1 MSTKKQGSIPTSKIK
16 RAAKIAGTSA
26 KVGGNYVKY
35 YSKKILNRNL
45 TKDELHNDNASD
57 IYNTL
62 SELKGSALKVAQMM
76 SMDEQVL
83 PTAYQERFSMSQYSA
98 PALSYPLISKTF
110 REYLGKK
117 PEEVFDTFEKE
128 AINAASIGQVHK
140 ASKDGKQLAVKIQ
153 YPGVA
158 DSISSDLKLIKPLAG
173 RLFNMKT
180 TDLNMYLEEVE
191 SKLIEETDYLKELK
205 NGVEIGQL
213 SAQFDNLVFP
223 KYYKEL
229 SSDRIL
235 TMDWIEG
242 QMFSDF
248 VKTCKDQ
255 EVKNNI
261 GQTLWDFTLYQMREL
276 QMVHA
281 DPHPG
286 NFIISPKNELCV
298 IDFGCVKII
307 PDDFA
312 RYYYQLLRPDI
323 LDHPKEL
330 NDIYEKMGFFRIED
344 KPEDK
349 KKLRGMYETMISLL
363 GKPFHRETFD
373 FGDHT
378 FFQQIFAMG
387 ESISKDKSIRKMN
400 NARGSRDAIY
410 VMRTFFGLYNLLHQL
425 EANVKLNYPIYRPK
439 NSNVA

>member
-1 MSTKKQGSIPTSKIK
+1 MSDKKQKGIPTSKIK
-16 RAAKIAGTSA
+16 RAARIAGTSA

-35 YSKKILNRNL
+35 YSKKLVNRDHN
-45 TKDELHNDNASD
+45 KDELHTDNATD
-57 IYNTL
+57 IYDTL

-83 PTAYQERFSMSQYSA
+83 PDAYRERFSMAQYSA

-110 REYLGKK
+110 KKYLGKP
-117 PEEVFDTFEKE
+117 PEAIFDTFSKK
-128 AINAASIGQVHK
+128 AVNAASIGQVHQ
-140 ASKDGKQLAVKIQ
+140 ATKDGKKLAVKIQ

-158 DSISSDLKLIKPLAG
+158 DSISSDLKMIKPLAAK
-173 RLFNMKT
+173 LFNMKST
-180 TDLNMYLEEVE
+180 ELSMYLDEVE
-191 SKLIEETDYLKELK
+191 SKLIEETDYVNELQ
-205 NGVEIGQL
+205 NGEDIRSKCAHFTDVH
-213 SAQFDNLVFP
+213 FP

-242 QMFSDF
+242 QMFTDF
-248 VKTCKDQ
+248 VKSCDDQ
-255 EVKNNI
+255 EVKNKI
-261 GQTLWDFTLYQMREL
+261 GQSLWDFTLYQMREL

-286 NFIISPKNELCV
+286 NFIISPENELCV
-298 IDFGCVKII
+298 IDFGCVKVI

-323 LDHPKEL
+323 LEHPDEL
-330 NDIYEKMGFFRIED
+330 NDIYEKMDFFKIED
-344 KPEDK
+344 TAEDRE
-349 KKLRGMYETMISLL
+349 KLRGMYENMISLL
-363 GKPFHRETFD
+363 GQPFHHDRFD
-373 FGDHT
+373 FGDDQ
-378 FFQQIFAMG
+378 FFQEIFTMG
-387 ESISKDKSIRKMN
+387 ESVSKDKSLRKLN

-425 EANVKLNYPIYRPK
+425 SAEVELNYPIYMPK
-439 NSNVA
+439 GSKVA

>member
-1 MSTKKQGSIPTSKIK
+1 MAAKKQRSIPTSKIK
-16 RAAKIAGTSA
+16 RAAKIAGTSV
-26 KVGGNYVKY
+26 KVGGNYAKY
-35 YSKKILNRNL
+35 YSKKMVNSKHS
-45 TKDELHNDNASD
+45 KDELHNDNATD
-57 IYNTL
+57 IYDTL

-76 SMDEQVL
+76 SMDDQVL
-83 PTAYQERFSMSQYSA
+83 PAAYQERFSMSQYSA

-110 REYLGKK
+110 KEYLGKR
-117 PEEVFDTFEKE
+117 PEDIFDTFSKE
-128 AINAASIGQVHK
+128 AVNAASIGQVHK
-140 ASKDGKQLAVKIQ
+140 ATKDGKKLAVKIQ

-158 DSISSDLKLIKPLAG
+158 DSISSDLKLIKPLAA
-173 RLFNMKT
+173 RLFNMKSA
-180 TDLNMYLEEVE
+180 DLKMYLEEVE
-191 SKLIEETDYLKELK
+191 SKLVEETHYLNELK
-205 NGVEIGQL
+205 NGEEIREQC
-213 SAQFDNLVFP
+213 SFFENLKFP

-242 QMFSDF
+242 KMFTDFIKSSD
-248 VKTCKDQ
+248 DQ
-255 EVKNNI
+255 VLKNKI

-286 NFIISPKNELCV
+286 NFIISDKGELCV
-298 IDFGCVKII
+298 IDFGCVKVI

-323 LDHPKEL
+323 LEHEDEL
-330 NDIYEKMGFFRIED
+330 NEIYEKMDFFRAED

-349 KKLRGMYETMISLL
+349 IKLKTMYERMITLL
-363 GKPFHRETFD
+363 GKPFHDDTFD
-373 FGDHT
+373 FGDDE
-378 FFQQIFAMG
+378 FFHEIFTMG

-400 NARGSRDAIY
+400 SARGSRDAIY

-425 EANVKLNYPIYRPK
+425 NATVTLNYPIFSPK
-439 NSNVA
+439 GSKVA

>member
-1 MSTKKQGSIPTSKIK
+1 MANKNQKSIPTSKIK

-35 YSKKILNRNL
+35 YSKKLVNRDHN
-45 TKDELHNDNASD
+45 KDELHTDNATD
-57 IYNTL
+57 IYDTL

-83 PTAYQERFSMSQYSA
+83 PAAYQERFAMSQYSA

-110 REYLGKK
+110 KDYLGKK
-117 PEEVFDTFEKE
+117 PNEIFDTFSKE
-128 AINAASIGQVHK
+128 AVNAASIGQVHK
-140 ASKDGKQLAVKIQ
+140 ATKDGKTLAVKIQ

-158 DSISSDLKLIKPLAG
+158 DAISSDLKLIKPLAA
-173 RLFNMKT
+173 RLFNMKSK
-180 TDLNMYLEEVE
+180 DLAMYLEEVE
-191 SKLIEETDYLKELK
+191 SKLIEETDYENELK
-205 NGVEIGQL
+205 NGEEIRSL
-213 SAQFDNLVFP
+213 CESFEDIRFP
-223 KYYKEL
+223 RYYKEL

-242 QMFSDF
+242 QMFTDF
-248 VKTCKDQ
+248 VNSCEDQ
-255 EVKNNI
+255 QLKNKI
-261 GQTLWDFTLYQMREL
+261 GQALWDFTLYQMREL

-286 NFIISPKNELCV
+286 NFIISPDHKLCV

-307 PDDFA
+307 PDEFA

-323 LDHPKEL
+323 LEHEDEL
-330 NDIYEKMGFFRIED
+330 NDIYHQMDFFRAED
-344 KPEDK
+344 TPEDK
-349 KKLRGMYETMISLL
+349 QKLRAMYERMISLL
-363 GKPFHRETFD
+363 GKPFHYDEFD
-373 FGDHT
+373 FGDDE
-378 FFQQIFAMG
+378 FFKAIFEMG
-387 ESISKDKSIRKMN
+387 EDISKDKSIRKLN

-425 EANVKLNYPIYRPK
+425 NAKVKLNYPIYLPRGSK
-439 NSNVA
+439 VA

>member
-1 MSTKKQGSIPTSKIK
+1 MSEKKQRSIPTSKVK

-35 YSKKILNRNL
+35 YSKKFVNNKH
-45 TKDELHNDNASD
+45 TKDELHSDNATD
-57 IYNTL
+57 IYDTL

-83 PTAYQERFSMSQYSA
+83 PAAYQEKFSMSQYSA

-110 REYLGKK
+110 KEYLGKK
-117 PEEVFDTFEKE
+117 PEEIFDTFSKE
-128 AINAASIGQVHK
+128 AVNAASIGQVHK
-140 ASKDGKQLAVKIQ
+140 ATKNGKELAVKIQ

-158 DSISSDLKLIKPLAG
+158 DSISSDLKLIKPLAA
-173 RLFNMKT
+173 RLFNMKSG
-180 TDLNMYLEEVE
+180 DLKMYLEEVE
-191 SKLIEETDYLKELK
+191 SKLIEETHYLNELK
-205 NGVEIGQL
+205 NGEDIREMC
-213 SAQFDNLVFP
+213 SFFENIKFP

-242 QMFSDF
+242 TMFSDF
-248 VKTCKDQ
+248 IKTCKDQ
-255 EVKNNI
+255 QLKNKI

-286 NFIISPKNELCV
+286 NFIISPEGELCV
-298 IDFGCVKII
+298 IDFGCVKVI

-323 LDHPKEL
+323 LEHEDEL
-330 NDIYEKMGFFRIED
+330 LNIYEKMDFFRAED

-349 KKLRGMYETMISLL
+349 VKLRSMYERMISLL
-363 GKPFHRETFD
+363 GKPFHHDTFD
-373 FGDHT
+373 FSDDK
-378 FFQQIFAMG
+378 FFHDIFTMG
-387 ESISKDKSIRKMN
+387 EDISKDKSIRKLN

-425 EANVKLNYPIYRPK
+425 SAEVELNYPIYLPK
-439 NSNVA
+439 GSKVA

>member
-1 MSTKKQGSIPTSKIK
+1 MANKNQKSIPTSKIK

-35 YSKKILNRNL
+35 YSKKLVNRDHN
-45 TKDELHNDNASD
+45 KNELHTDNATD
-57 IYNTL
+57 IYDTL

-83 PTAYQERFSMSQYSA
+83 PAAYQERFAMSQYSA

-110 REYLGKK
+110 KEYLGKK
-117 PEEVFDTFEKE
+117 PNEIFDTFSKE
-128 AINAASIGQVHK
+128 AVNAASIGQVHK
-140 ASKDGKQLAVKIQ
+140 ATKDGKTLAVKVQ

-158 DSISSDLKLIKPLAG
+158 DSISSDLKLIKPLAA
-173 RLFNMKT
+173 RLFNMKSR
-180 TDLNMYLEEVE
+180 DLAMYLEEVE
-191 SKLIEETDYLKELK
+191 SKLIEETDYENELK
-205 NGVEIGQL
+205 NGEEIRSLCG
-213 SAQFDNLVFP
+213 SFEDIRFP

-242 QMFSDF
+242 EMFTDF
-248 VKTCKDQ
+248 VNSCKDQ
-255 EVKNNI
+255 QLKNKI
-261 GQTLWDFTLYQMREL
+261 GQALWDFTLYQMREL

-286 NFIISPKNELCV
+286 NFIISPDHKLCV

-323 LDHPKEL
+323 LEHEEEL
-330 NDIYEKMGFFRIED
+330 NDIYQQMDFFRAED
-344 KPEDK
+344 TPEDK
-349 KKLRGMYETMISLL
+349 KKLRAMYERMISLL
-363 GKPFHRETFD
+363 GKPFHYDEFD
-373 FGDHT
+373 FGNDE
-378 FFQQIFAMG
+378 FFKEIFAMG
-387 ESISKDKSIRKMN
+387 EDISKDKSIRKLN

-425 EANVKLNYPIYRPK
+425 NAKVKLNYPIYLPRGSK
-439 NSNVA
+439 VA